1 MNTLNEDLNK
11 EFERIKKL
19 MTNGE
24 SLKINDLKIL
34 LLAQLAEEDSNE
46 RHQ

>member
-1 MNTLNEDLNK
+1 MNTLNEDLIK
-11 EFERIKKL
+11 EYERIKKL

-24 SLKINDLKIL
+24 SLKIDDLKIL

>member
-1 MNTLNEDLNK
+1 MNTLIEDLNK

-19 MTNGE
+19 ITNGE
-24 SLKINDLKIL
+24 SLKVDDLKIL

>member
-24 SLKINDLKIL
+24 SLKIDDLKIL

>member
-19 MTNGE
+19 ISNGD
-24 SLKINDLKIL
+24 SLKIDDLKTL
-34 LLAQLAEEDSNE
+34 LLAQLAEEDANE